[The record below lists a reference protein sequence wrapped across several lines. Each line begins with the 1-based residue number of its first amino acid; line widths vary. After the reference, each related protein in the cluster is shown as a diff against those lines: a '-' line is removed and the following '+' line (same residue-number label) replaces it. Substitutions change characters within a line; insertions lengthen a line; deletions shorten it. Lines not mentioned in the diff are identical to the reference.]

1 MAGEAGCCG
10 RLPQTV
16 AVILLMFSLAL
27 SISCFSLRGLG
38 KNVQKHKVSEAAVMK
53 ERAGNILVNGNELS
67 SEPGSSSV
75 EASGNND
82 DDPHVDLGQ
91 SEDTELFAQE
101 SQLDEVMANKAAWEL
116 LNPTL
121 RCGQTKMKFKAMGPG
136 AADLQLDIGS
146 GYSLPLNQVNENC
159 GYSMQQNALGLVLVV
174 PYDGCNVLQEN
185 GNYVVLMRWLN
196 TPVKFTCP
204 ILQSIEET
212 PDSVTLNPA
221 LHPRKLASHQKPW
234 SMNRHKRQTPP
245 SDPNSQY
252 YLYLYYLNW
261 LRTYY
266 PYYYYYYYY
275 YPYYNSLPATV
286 PPATTTTAPIMTTTT
301 APIMTTNEVTPAT
314 TTTGP
319 DMTTNE
325 VTPATTTTGPN
336 MTTTESPPP
345 YYTFYYHPNA
355 VPSNSDIFYYAII
368 QHFYGRDPMQTTA
381 LPPTSTAQPTDTAT
395 PSQSSPVTTTTAPT
409 QQTTKRCSETTPTS
423 STSGSSTTSSSSTTT
438 TTTTSSSSSNYP
450 GPLSPYVNYMDQPF
464 KPYVLFDALKKTGE
478 LPDDQK
484 YMPSAGYKSGFQA
497 QAYPNLYWQGVP
509 WQNYPPIDWENLQ
522 PKQA

>member
-1 MAGEAGCCG
+1 
-10 RLPQTV
+10 
-16 AVILLMFSLAL
+16 
-27 SISCFSLRGLG
+27 
-38 KNVQKHKVSEAAVMK
+38 MK
-53 ERAGNILVNGNELS
+53 ERAGNILVNGNELN
-67 SEPGSSSV
+67 SELGSSSV
-75 EASGNND
+75 ETSGNND

-101 SQLDEVMANKAAWEL
+101 SQLNEVMANKAAWEL

-121 RCGQTKMKFKAMGPG
+121 CCGQTKMKFKAMGPG

-212 PDSVTLNPA
+212 PDSVTPNPTIR
-221 LHPRKLASHQKPW
+221 PRKLASPQRPW
-234 SMNRHKRQTPP
+234 SMNRRKRQTPP
-245 SDPNSQY
+245 SDPDSQY

-261 LRTYY
+261 LQTYY

-275 YPYYNSLPATV
+275 YPYYYSPPATV
-286 PPATTTTAPIMTTTT
+286 PPATTTTGPNVT
-301 APIMTTNEVTPAT
+301 ANEVTPAT

-319 DMTTNE
+319 NMTTNE

-336 MTTTESPPP
+336 MTTTESPPT
-345 YYTFYYHPNA
+345 YYTFYYPNA
-355 VPSNSDIFYYAII
+355 VPNNNPDFFYYAII
-368 QHFYGRDPMQTTA
+368 QHFYGRDPSDPMQTTA

-395 PSQSSPVTTTTAPT
+395 TGQSSPVTTTTTTAPT
-409 QQTTKRCSETTPTS
+409 KQTTKRCSETTPTS
-423 STSGSSTTSSSSTTT
+423 SSSTTTSGSSTTTT
-438 TTTTSSSSSNYP
+438 SSSNYP
-450 GPLSPYVNYMDQPF
+450 GPLSPYVNYMAQPF
-464 KPYVLFDALKKTGE
+464 KPYVLFDALKKAGE

-484 YMPSAGYKSGFQA
+484 YMPSAGYKSGFQTR
-497 QAYPNLYWQGVP
+497 AYPNLYWQGVP